1 MKDVV
6 AAFKEEY
13 IKEGMSDFEKE
24 MEIIRYLVEN
34 VDYDLSLEAEMSHDS
49 YGALVNGEAVCAGYT
64 FAFWQLADACGLEVV
79 YESGD
84 AWGGAHAWNKIK
96 LDGKW
101 YNVDVTGE
109 DPLVNESTENGYGF
123 DRLRN
128 YYINVTDEVIERDHK
143 PEMVRD
149 MAWTGYKPGTEK
161 YKEYAATAEKYGP
174 TVVEYYL
181 LTGKV
186 DTSMSG
192 DKWRKYLMSHPDQIR
207 DGVLDGSNASLS
219 IYGQRMD
226 DGSNYFEA
234 LEETAVTA
242 YLRKAFEEGIQRFYL
257 TTQTKEKPE
266 WLTAEWLVK
275 QMGGTLENWVT
286 NRAESYDGDY
296 WAYEI
301 TYDGEISDLKTTEE
315 MRKLFE
321 EARTDDGKN
330 VVKAKAEAKEYV
342 TEALEAKRL
351 MKDKPKTVTVIYEGM
366 ATERL
371 NDEDSR
377 DWIDYIKK
385 VEETRMDTVTVD
397 GTVYVICRYTL
408 TYKTLEEYL
417 DLEKGASNLFETSG
431 TKDLEYLKKKID
443 AVIESEE
450 SDVVYVYYKKGVG
463 EALTSELK
471 DYAESKGM
479 DIGIS
484 LVRQDE
490 RELSYEGVE
499 YESIFYLVEYYGPA
513 ETKNLKKSINRDVLA
528 TPSNAKY
535 SQ

>member
-1 MKDVV
+1 M
-6 AAFKEEY
+6 
-13 IKEGMSDFEKE
+13 
-24 MEIIRYLVEN
+24 
-34 VDYDLSLEAEMSHDS
+34 
-49 YGALVNGEAVCAGYT
+49 
-64 FAFWQLADACGLEVV
+64 
-79 YESGD
+79 
-84 AWGGAHAWNKIK
+84 
-96 LDGKW
+96 
-101 YNVDVTGE
+101 
-109 DPLVNESTENGYGF
+109 
-123 DRLRN
+123 
-128 YYINVTDEVIERDHK
+128 
-143 PEMVRD
+143 
-149 MAWTGYKPGTEK
+149 
-161 YKEYAATAEKYGP
+161 
-174 TVVEYYL
+174 EYYL

-366 ATERL
+366 ETERL

-385 VEETRMDTVTVD
+385 VEETSMDTVIVD

-431 TKDLEYLKKKID
+431 TEDLEYLKKKID

-471 DYAESKGM
+471 DYVESKGM

-513 ETKNLKKSINRDVLA
+513 ETKSLKKV
-528 TPSNAKY
+528 
-535 SQ
+535 

>member
-1 MKDVV
+1 MC
-6 AAFKEEY
+6 
-13 IKEGMSDFEKE
+13 
-24 MEIIRYLVEN
+24 
-34 VDYDLSLEAEMSHDS
+34 HDS
-49 YGALVNGEAVCAGYT
+49 YGALVNGEAVCDGYAL
-64 FAFWQLADACGLEVV
+64 AFFQMAEACDLEVV
-79 YESGD
+79 SVVGKAGGD
-84 AWGGAHAWNKIK
+84 NHRWNKIK

-101 YNVDVTGE
+101 YNVDVTWE
-109 DPLVNESTENGYGF
+109 DPLVEDRSTENEYGF
-123 DRLRN
+123 NRMYNR
-128 YYINVTDEVIERDHK
+128 YINTTDEVMARDHK
-143 PEMVRD
+143 PEKIQDVF
-149 MAWTGYKPGTEK
+149 GNIYSLETEK
-161 YKEYAATAEKYGP
+161 YKECAATAEKYGP
-174 TVVEYYL
+174 TVVEYYQI
-181 LTGKV
+181 TGKV

-192 DKWRKYLMSHPDQIR
+192 DKWRKYLMAHPDQP
-207 DGVLDGSNASLS
+207 LEYNNAGWAL
-219 IYGQRMD
+219 YGQRMD
-226 DGSNYFEA
+226 DNSNYFEK
-234 LEETAVTA
+234 LEETEAAA
-242 YLRKAFEEGIQRFYL
+242 YLKEMVEEGAMRIQL

-266 WLTAEWLVK
+266 WLTAEWLVT
-275 QMGGTLENWVT
+275 QMGGNIGKWGI
-286 NRAESYDGDY
+286 NRYESLGEDY
-296 WAYEI
+296 LGYEI
-301 TYDGEISDLKTTEE
+301 TYYGESGELKTAEE

-385 VEETRMDTVTVD
+385 VEETSMDTVTVD

-471 DYAESKGM
+471 DYVESKGM

-528 TPSNAKY
+528 TPSNAQY